1 MTADDVYQELEKIRG
16 GQGGLLRP
24 EDVVEIASPED
35 HPLHNR
41 FEWDD
46 TIAGREYRLWQAR
59 ELILSVKVIIEGGSP
74 EPMRAYVSLKED
86 RRTGEGYRHL
96 DDVRHDKERYRT
108 LLREAAG
115 EMRRFQTRY
124 QNLSELKPI
133 FEIADVVFKKV

>member
-16 GQGGLLRP
+16 GPGGLLRP
-24 EDVVEIASPED
+24 EDIVEIASPED

-59 ELILSVKVIIEGGSP
+59 ELILSVKTIMEGGSS
-74 EPMRAYVSLKED
+74 EPMRVYVSLKED
-86 RRTGEGYRHL
+86 RHTGEGYRHL

-133 FEIADVVFKKV
+133 FEIADVVFKKI